1 MSANATVAVP
11 ANLPPVARETSPDHP
26 WPLRLLN
33 AKIAEYISKMSR
45 LWVEGEIIT
54 LTRRKGAKV
63 QFFTLSDL
71 EEKASITCKIFTH
84 ALPDGIESGSR
95 VIVCAKPDFWSG
107 NGTLALHV
115 DEIRAVGL
123 GDILARIEALKNKL
137 AYEGLF
143 APQRKKPLPFLPRTI
158 GLIVGRNTKA
168 LHDVQVNARAR
179 WASAEFAV
187 REVVVQGP
195 NAVQEMIPALE
206 ELDALPNVDVIVI
219 ARGGGSVE
227 DLLPFSDERLI
238 RAVAAAHT
246 PVVSAIGHETDNPLL
261 DLVADLRASTPTDA
275 ARKIV
280 PDVTEEQTGLRDA
293 VRRGRLA
300 MDALLTRAQHDL
312 DIQRSRPALAHPES
326 MLDARAQDL
335 TQLTQWLHNNLD
347 RHITRHA
354 SLIDS
359 SLARLR
365 ALSPLSTLQRGYA
378 VLRTQTGVV
387 TSVHNATPGETIIA
401 QLADGTF
408 TATVNAK
415 GPAHETL

>member
-1 MSANATVAVP
+1 MSANARVAVP

-71 EEKASITCKIFTH
+71 EEKASITCKIFAH

-168 LHDVQVNARAR
+168 LHDVQVNACPLGLSRICRAR
-179 WASAEFAV
+179 SGSSRPNCRARNDPGTRRTRCVAE
-187 REVVVQGP
+187 
-195 NAVQEMIPALE
+195 
-206 ELDALPNVDVIVI
+206 
-219 ARGGGSVE
+219 
-227 DLLPFSDERLI
+227 
-238 RAVAAAHT
+238 
-246 PVVSAIGHETDNPLL
+246 
-261 DLVADLRASTPTDA
+261 
-275 ARKIV
+275 
-280 PDVTEEQTGLRDA
+280 
-293 VRRGRLA
+293 RGRYR
-300 MDALLTRAQHDL
+300 D
-312 DIQRSRPALAHPES
+312 RP
-326 MLDARAQDL
+326 R
-335 TQLTQWLHNNLD
+335 
-347 RHITRHA
+347 RRI
-354 SLIDS
+354 
-359 SLARLR
+359 
-365 ALSPLSTLQRGYA
+365 G
-378 VLRTQTGVV
+378 
-387 TSVHNATPGETIIA
+387 
-401 QLADGTF
+401 
-408 TATVNAK
+408 
-415 GPAHETL
+415 